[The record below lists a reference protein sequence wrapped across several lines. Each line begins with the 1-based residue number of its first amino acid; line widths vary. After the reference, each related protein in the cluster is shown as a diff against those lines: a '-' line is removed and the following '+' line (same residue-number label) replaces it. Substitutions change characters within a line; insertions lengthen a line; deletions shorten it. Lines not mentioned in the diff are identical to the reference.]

1 MVSFT
6 FGSTMEDF
14 RRWQELFFGVKTI
27 ERVPAKGPIV
37 EESKEDDDDEESMM
51 AEMDEDFTSQNI

>member
-1 MVSFT
+1 
-6 FGSTMEDF
+6 MEDF